1 MNYIT
6 FSEQQ
11 RESNSFPMLAAIHL
25 SRECKY
31 EPCYYLN
38 NNHEYNTLL
47 DEVKLLSAEDTIK
60 YHEL

>member
-1 MNYIT
+1 
-6 FSEQQ
+6 
-11 RESNSFPMLAAIHL
+11 MLAAIHL
-25 SRECKY
+25 SQECKY